1 MDVEV
6 VSVFTGAEH
15 GTSDLCPDMTKEN
28 ALDYS
33 RAPGDLASGNC
44 PLAWGAGSQIGTLN

>member
-1 MDVEV
+1 M
-6 VSVFTGAEH
+6 VSVFTGAER

-33 RAPGDLASGNC
+33 RAPGDLASGNYAQ
-44 PLAWGAGSQIGTLN
+44 AWGDGSQIGTLN